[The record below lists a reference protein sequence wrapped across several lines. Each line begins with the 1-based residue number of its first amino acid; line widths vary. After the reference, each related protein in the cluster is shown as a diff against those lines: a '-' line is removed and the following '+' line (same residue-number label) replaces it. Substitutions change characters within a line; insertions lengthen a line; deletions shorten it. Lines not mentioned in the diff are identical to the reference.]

1 MKISYITCEYVLKY
15 VYKHKPKPS
24 VRKKNFMARLRKI
37 NLVNTCSPF
46 TSILPKQLAAYQVAY
61 E

>member
-15 VYKHKPKPS
+15 VYKHKTKPS

-37 NLVNTCSPF
+37 NLVNT
-46 TSILPKQLAAYQVAY
+46 
-61 E
+61 